1 MFDPAPVQKLFLD
14 PRQRERGRVLFE
26 KSVEYEAEDISEVT
40 NADIR
45 EAGRVE
51 AELRISSIVTEVH
64 AMFFSTLLHVPCRYI
79 FSRLAILVLALRR
92 PR

>member
-51 AELRISSIVTEVH
+51 AELRISSIVTEVPPFITQSSSH
-64 AMFFSTLLHVPCRYI
+64 LYSMS
-79 FSRLAILVLALRR
+79 LVATYSAVL
-92 PR
+92 PS